1 MSTASTAT
9 AAIIAIEEVP
19 ATPLLP
25 ETTEP
30 FPAGSMEEQ
39 QQQPLNPFE
48 DQDTISE
55 VAMASE
61 EKVVLD
67 KHVLRLSTA
76 LSLASDSEDE
86 PGIVT
91 VDKLSSRNS
100 APIFEDLK
108 LNTVSG
114 WRWFTFYSVCADCS
128 LTSLIIII
136 IIRFSSCAIPLAHR
150 IRALMLSLSCS
161 TRSSRTWTRCTR

>member
-9 AAIIAIEEVP
+9 AAIIATEEVS
-19 ATPLLP
+19 APLLP

-30 FPAGSMEEQ
+30 CPADSMEEQ

-91 VDKLSSRNS
+91 MDKLSSRNS

-114 WRWFTFYSVCADCS
+114 WRWFTFYSVDCS

>member
-9 AAIIAIEEVP
+9 AAIIAIEEVS
-19 ATPLLP
+19 APLLP
-25 ETTEP
+25 
-30 FPAGSMEEQ
+30 ADSMEE

-61 EKVVLD
+61 EKVGLD

-86 PGIVT
+86 PGIVA

-114 WRWFTFYSVCADCS
+114 WRWFTVY
-128 LTSLIIII
+128 
-136 IIRFSSCAIPLAHR
+136 
-150 IRALMLSLSCS
+150 SLSVLIVP
-161 TRSSRTWTRCTR
+161 

>member
-1 MSTASTAT
+1 MSTASSAT
-9 AAIIAIEEVP
+9 AAIIAIEEVS
-19 ATPLLP
+19 APLLP
-25 ETTEP
+25 ATIETY
-30 FPAGSMEEQ
+30 PADSMEEQ
-39 QQQPLNPFE
+39 QQQLNPFV
-48 DQDTISE
+48 DQDTATE

-61 EKVVLD
+61 EKVGLD

-86 PGIVT
+86 PAIVT
-91 VDKLSSRNS
+91 LDKLSSRNS

-108 LNTVSG
+108 FNTVSG
-114 WRWFTFYSVCADCS
+114 WWWFTFYSVCVDCS

-136 IIRFSSCAIPLAHR
+136 IIRFSSRAIPLAHR

-161 TRSSRTWTRCTR
+161 TRSSRTWTHCTR